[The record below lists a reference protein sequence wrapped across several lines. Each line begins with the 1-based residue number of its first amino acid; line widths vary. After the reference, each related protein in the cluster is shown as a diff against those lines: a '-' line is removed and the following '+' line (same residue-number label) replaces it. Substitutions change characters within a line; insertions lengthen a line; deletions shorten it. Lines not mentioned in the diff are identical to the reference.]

1 MALAGP
7 ETPAIEHPPLHGN
20 RTPIGVP
27 HAVVMMLLIIV
38 ATVALTWVVPS
49 GTFDR
54 DSGGLVK
61 PGTFHVVAKHYD
73 TALLLGQPKSTA
85 TAAYPASPLSALTA
99 IPAGMTGAASLIFMI
114 MFIGGMF
121 GVLQETGA
129 LNAGIDRLVHVSRG
143 NVYVIAPALMLAIAA
158 GSTFLGL
165 ISEYLVLIPIMLVLS
180 RRLGLDAL
188 FGTALVTI
196 AAKIGYLT
204 SVTNPMALAIAQ
216 PIVGVPVFSGIG
228 FRLATFVVFLPVG
241 VWYLLRYARRTAAAP
256 AEAEGPASTALP
268 ARHVVILGFVAAS
281 VGMIVFGAQRLG
293 WDNPELSAW
302 YLFMAIGIAVVG
314 RLGSRTAS
322 TAFLTGMK
330 AMVLPALLVG
340 LAKAVEVILRNGM
353 ILDTLI
359 NAMARLAEGHP
370 PVIVAQAMMGI
381 QMVIDV
387 FIPSTSGKAAVT
399 MPILGPIG
407 HLAGVSGQVCVQAF
421 LFGNGLTNA
430 VTPTSGMLLAYLATG
445 NVSYGQWL
453 RFIAPLFLILAAL
466 SLAAISIAVVI
477 GL

>member
-1 MALAGP
+1 MSD
-7 ETPAIEHPPLHGN
+7 
-20 RTPIGVP
+20 RTAATAATRSPFTLP

-49 GTFDR
+49 GTFERGAD
-54 DSGGLVK
+54 GLVR
-61 PGTFHVVAKHYD
+61 PGTFHLVAKHYD
-73 TALLLGQPKSTA
+73 ASALLSQPRSTP
-85 TAAYPASPLSALTA
+85 TAAFPASPLAVVTS
-99 IPAGMTGAASLIFMI
+99 IPAGMAGAASLIFMI

-121 GVLQETGA
+121 GVLQESGA

-143 NVYVIAPALMLAIAA
+143 DVAVIAPVLMLAIAA
-158 GSTFLGL
+158 GGTFLGL
-165 ISEYLVLIPIMLVLS
+165 ISEYLVLIPIVLVLA

-188 FGTALVTI
+188 FATALVTI

-228 FRLATFVVFLPVG
+228 FRLATFAIFLPIG
-241 VWYLLRYARRTAAAP
+241 VWYLLRYARRVATAPEGAVPADAAP
-256 AEAEGPASTALP
+256 LSG
-268 ARHVVILGFVAAS
+268 RHVATLGFVAAS
-281 VGMIVFGAQRLG
+281 VAVIVYGAQRLG
-293 WDNPELSAW
+293 WDNPELSAT
-302 YLFMAIGIAVVG
+302 YLFMALGIAAIG
-314 RLGSRTAS
+314 RVPSRGAS
-322 TAFLTGMK
+322 AAFLTGMK

-340 LAKAVEVILRNGM
+340 LAKAVEVVLRNGM

-359 NAMARLAEGHP
+359 NAMARLASGHP
-370 PVIVAQAMMGI
+370 RVVVAQAMMGI

-407 HLAGVSGQVCVQAF
+407 QLAGVSGQVCVQAF
-421 LFGNGLTNA
+421 LFGNGLMNA

-445 NVSYGQWL
+445 SVSYGQWI
-453 RFIAPLFLILAAL
+453 RFIAPLFLILTAL
-466 SLAAISIAVVI
+466 SLVGISVAVLI
-477 GL
+477 GY